1 MLFPE
6 AFLRRGVRRHAA
18 KRRADDAGGKEPGLA
33 DAGRGGE
40 AEVRAGMR
48 GEESGVAAGVSGGG
62 TTAGG
67 KAKGKKSKKA

>member
-48 GEESGVAAGVSGGG
+48 GEESGEAAGASGGG
-62 TTAGG
+62 KTAGG